1 MRSIHVITH
10 KQANQEVATPGSMV
24 VSVRATTDPCSQ
36 LRRIDAEKR
45 SYYLRIA
52 IFVGVSTT
60 LSIFALL
67 TQANLAR
74 ANLSMW
80 QIAKACLLSITIY
93 TVGGLVVSTYKD
105 LSRRFSLPKG
115 ERGFSFLY
123 VAWVLFACGF
133 VTLLNGSGTAVGVAE
148 LIGSDTIHLAQE
160 LEVKDAS
167 ASREAKRA
175 LTAISSSIQILEED
189 RVSLRA
195 ALERETTGKNPGYGP
210 RAKEVD
216 TRLRAVNEE
225 LKSLILKRSEAQSL
239 VDTVANELAKAQ
251 SNIQG
256 TGLLLGLG
264 GASFALIPFLIG
276 LVLAIA
282 LDIVGPVH
290 STVRLAQLYGE
301 ERQLVE
307 KIGKLRFQ
315 VIEEEQSRQRSVLAR
330 WLAALVSV

>member
-10 KQANQEVATPGSMV
+10 KQANLDVANLGSAV
-24 VSVRATTDPCSQ
+24 VCVRASTDPSAQ

-67 TQANLAR
+67 TQANLTS
-74 ANLSMW
+74 ANLSLW

-105 LSRRFSLPKG
+105 LARRFSLPKG

-133 VTLLNGSGTAVGVAE
+133 LSLLNGSGTTVGVWE
-148 LIGSDTIHLAQE
+148 LVGSDTIQLAQE

-195 ALERETTGKNPGYGP
+195 ALERETTGPNPGYGP

-239 VDTVANELAKAQ
+239 VDEVANELAKAN

-264 GASFALIPFLIG
+264 GASFSAIPFLIG

-282 LDIVGPVH
+282 LDLVGPVH

-301 ERQLVE
+301 ERSLVE
-307 KIGKLRFQ
+307 RIGKVQFQ
-315 VIEEEQSRQRSVLAR
+315 VIEENQRTQRSALAR
-330 WLAALVSV
+330 WIAALVSV